1 MTSARLT
8 VISLLALVALAGT
21 LGLIAGLRS
30 APLDPS
36 AAIERAGY
44 MWTAAGGRLE
54 DCAAAPEGDAILV
67 RCDGAAG
74 AATYEITR
82 AGVRRLAEG

>member
-1 MTSARLT
+1 MTPARLT
-8 VISLLALVALAGT
+8 AFSLLALVALAGT

-44 MWTAAGGRLE
+44 MWTEAGGRLE
-54 DCAAAPEGDAILV
+54 DCAAAPAAEAILV
-67 RCDGAAG
+67 RCEGAAG
-74 AATYEITR
+74 SATFEITR
-82 AGVRRLAEG
+82 GGVRRVEG

>member
-1 MTSARLT
+1 MTPARLT
-8 VISLLALVALAGT
+8 ALSLLALVALAGT

-44 MWTAAGGRLE
+44 LWTEAGGRLE
-54 DCAAAPEGDAILV
+54 DCAAAPEGGAIRV
-67 RCDGAAG
+67 RCSGEAG
-74 AATYEITR
+74 AAVYEITR
-82 AGVRRLAEG
+82 GGVRRLAEG

>member
-1 MTSARLT
+1 MAL
-8 VISLLALVALAGT
+8 SLLALVALAGT

-30 APLDPS
+30 APMDPA

-44 MWTAAGGRLE
+44 LWTEAGGRLE
-54 DCAAAPEGDAILV
+54 DCAAAPEGGAILV

-74 AATYEITR
+74 AAVYEITR
-82 AGVRRLAEG
+82 GGVRRRAEG

>member
-1 MTSARLT
+1 MTPQTIT
-8 VISLLALVALAGT
+8 VLSLLALVALAGT

-30 APLDPS
+30 APLDPL

-44 MWTAAGGRLE
+44 MWTEAGGRLE
-54 DCAAAPEGDAILV
+54 DCVAAPEGGAILV
-67 RCDGAAG
+67 RCRGAAG

-82 AGVRRLAEG
+82 GGVRAAGEG

>member
-1 MTSARLT
+1 MTPAGITLA
-8 VISLLALVALAGT
+8 SLLALVGLAGT

-44 MWTAAGGRLE
+44 MWTEAGGRLE
-54 DCAAAPEGDAILV
+54 DCAAAPVGGAIRV
-67 RCDGAAG
+67 RCAGAAG

-82 AGVRRLAEG
+82 GGVRALGEG